1 MCLSAIALDPAHPR
15 FTFVVA
21 ANRDEFHDRPTAPL
35 AWWDD
40 DERILAGR
48 DLQAGGSWLGL
59 SRSGRFALLTNVRGP
74 QLNPGP
80 SRGTLVV
87 DWLRSDVSAQTFRA
101 THREHGAYNLIA
113 ADFAHGGCWW
123 LNPALTAPQALG
135 TRLHGLS
142 NALLDTPWQKVERLK
157 QRVAA
162 AIDGSADSAALAQ
175 HLLHAL
181 SDERVAPDD
190 DLPQTGVALEIERAL
205 SAAFIRMPKL
215 WSGGYGTRC
224 STVVI
229 SDAAGHTQVWER
241 SFDREGRPSGTRH
254 EHLIGWPPPR
264 QASERAIST
273 CGMPAS
279 SNGSPRAANPA
290 RT

>member
-21 ANRDEFHDRPTAPL
+21 ANRDEFHDRPAAPL
-35 AWWDD
+35 AWWHD

-74 QLNPGP
+74 QVNPGP

-87 DWLRSDVSAQTFRA
+87 DWLRSATTAEAFRA
-101 THREHGAYNLIA
+101 ANREHAAYNLIA
-113 ADFAHGGCWW
+113 ADFVRAECWW
-123 LNPALTAPQALG
+123 LNPALPGPQPLRPG
-135 TRLHGLS
+135 LHGLS
-142 NALLDTPWQKVERLK
+142 NAMLDTPWPKVERLK
-157 QRVAA
+157 QQLAT
-162 AIDGSADSAALAQ
+162 AIDDSQDSAALAQ
-175 HLLHAL
+175 RLLDAL
-181 SDERVAPDD
+181 ADDRVAPDD
-190 DLPQTGVALEIERAL
+190 DLPQTGVALEVERAL
-205 SAAFIRMPKL
+205 SAAFIRMPGL
-215 WSGGYGTRC
+215 RQGGYGTRC

-241 SFDREGRPSGTRH
+241 SFDRDGVQAGMRH
-254 EHLIGWPPPR
+254 EQLPAWPPR
-264 QASERAIST
+264 SQASERAIST

-279 SNGSPRAANPA
+279 SNGSPRATKPA

>member
-1 MCLSAIALDPAHPR
+1 
-15 FTFVVA
+15 
-21 ANRDEFHDRPTAPL
+21 
-35 AWWDD
+35 
-40 DERILAGR
+40 
-48 DLQAGGSWLGL
+48 
-59 SRSGRFALLTNVRGP
+59 
-74 QLNPGP
+74 
-80 SRGTLVV
+80 LVV

-101 THREHGAYNLIA
+101 THSEHGAYNLIA
-113 ADFAHGGCWW
+113 ADFARGDCWW
-123 LNPALTAPQALG
+123 LNPALAAPQALETG
-135 TRLHGLS
+135 LHGLS
-142 NALLDTPWQKVERLK
+142 NALLNTPCKKVERLK

-162 AIDGSADSAALAQ
+162 AIDDSADGAALAQ
-175 HLLHAL
+175 RLLDAL
-181 SDERVAPDD
+181 ADDRVADDD

-215 WSGGYGTRC
+215 RSGGYGTRC

-241 SFDREGRPSGTRH
+241 SFDREGQPSGTRH
-254 EHLIGWPPPR
+254 EHLFDWPPPR

>member
-1 MCLSAIALDPAHPR
+1 MCLSAIALDPGHPR

-35 AWWDD
+35 AWWDE

-48 DLQAGGSWLGL
+48 DLQAGGSWLGM

-74 QLNPGP
+74 QVNAGP

-87 DWLRSDVSAQTFRA
+87 DWLRSDMSAQTFRA
-101 THREHGAYNLIA
+101 THREHGAYNLIV
-113 ADFAHGGCWW
+113 ADFARGGCWW
-123 LNPALTAPQALG
+123 LNPALAAPQALETG
-135 TRLHGLS
+135 LHGLS

-157 QRVAA
+157 LRVAA
-162 AIDGSADSAALAQ
+162 AIDDSADGAALAQ
-175 HLLHAL
+175 RLLDAL
-181 SDERVAPDD
+181 ADDRVADDD

-215 WSGGYGTRC
+215 RSGGYGTRC

-241 SFDREGRPSGTRH
+241 SFDREGQPSGTRH

-279 SNGSPRAANPA
+279 SNDSPRAANPA